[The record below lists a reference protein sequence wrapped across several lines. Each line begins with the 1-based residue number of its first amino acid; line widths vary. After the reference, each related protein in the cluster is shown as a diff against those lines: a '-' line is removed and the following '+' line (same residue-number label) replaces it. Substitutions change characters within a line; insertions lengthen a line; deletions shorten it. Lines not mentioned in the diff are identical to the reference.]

1 MELGLCDTSVPP
13 ASTPWSPFREYVALW
28 LLFVIILAV
37 VTSLLICYHIFNSAL
52 SIFRSANIMR
62 NSFQTKPLHEQLS
75 GQEEKQAVVTPSASK
90 PNRLGIVLALLAL
103 YLIWGST
110 YLGIRIAIES
120 IPPLLMIGVRFVIA
134 GGILYLFLRMRGVP
148 PPNRSQ
154 WLGSAAIGMLLIGG
168 GMGGVATAEQWVPS
182 SVAAVCIATAPLWIS
197 LFAGLWGRWPVRSE
211 WLGLGLGFVGV
222 VLLNL
227 GSGLWTSP
235 PGAIILLISPVCW
248 AFGSAWSHHLQLPS
262 GLMGSATQMLIGGVF
277 VTIMGLILGQRITS
291 LPTMQSLL
299 ALLYLITFGSLI
311 AFSAYGYVLR
321 RVRPALAT
329 SYAYVNPIVAVCL
342 GVALAGESVTVLTIV
357 AMVVILVGVGLI
369 SLQSAS

>member
-1 MELGLCDTSVPP
+1 MGITVS
-13 ASTPWSPFREYVALW
+13 
-28 LLFVIILAV
+28 
-37 VTSLLICYHIFNSAL
+37 YHHH
-52 SIFRSANIMR
+52 RSANRMKDSIQAKTL
-62 NSFQTKPLHEQLS
+62 SEQLS
-75 GQEEKQAVVTPSASK
+75 GQDETSAVIPSTASK
-90 PNRLGIVLALLAL
+90 NNPLGIVLALLAL

-120 IPPLLMIGVRFVIA
+120 IPPLLMMGIRFIVA
-134 GGILYLFLRMRGVP
+134 GGVLYLFLRIRGVP
-148 PPNRSQ
+148 TPNRSQ
-154 WLGSAAIGMLLIGG
+154 WLGSTAVGVLLIGG

-227 GSGLWTSP
+227 GSGLWASP
-235 PGAIILLISPVCW
+235 FGAIILLIAPICW

-262 GLMGSATQMLIGGVF
+262 GLMASATQMLIGGVF
-277 VTIMGLILGQRITS
+277 VAIVGLMLGQRLTIMPS
-291 LPTMQSLL
+291 LQSLL
-299 ALLYLITFGSLI
+299 ALFYLIVFGSLI

-329 SYAYVNPIVAVCL
+329 SYAYVNPVVAVCL
-342 GVALAGESVTVLTIV
+342 GVALVGESVTVLTIV
-357 AMVVILVGVGLI
+357 AMIVILVGVGLI
-369 SLQSAS
+369 SLGRK

>member
-1 MELGLCDTSVPP
+1 M
-13 ASTPWSPFREYVALW
+13 
-28 LLFVIILAV
+28 VITVSNHLA
-37 VTSLLICYHIFNSAL
+37 
-52 SIFRSANIMR
+52 RSANSMKD
-62 NSFQTKPLHEQLS
+62 SFQAKSISEQLS
-75 GQEEKQAVVTPSASK
+75 GQEERQAVISPTASK
-90 PNRLGIVLALLAL
+90 PNTLAIALALLAL

-120 IPPLLMIGVRFVIA
+120 IPPLLMMGVRFIMA
-134 GGILYLFLRMRGVP
+134 GGILYLFLRIRGVP
-148 PPNRSQ
+148 TPNRSQ
-154 WLGSAAIGMLLIGG
+154 WLGSTAVGVLLIGG

-197 LFAGLWGRWPVRSE
+197 LFAGLWGRWPVRAE

-227 GSGLWTSP
+227 GSGLWASP
-235 PGAIILLISPVCW
+235 LGAVILLISPICW

-262 GLMGSATQMLIGGVF
+262 GLMASATQMLIGGVF
-277 VTIMGLILGQRITS
+277 VTIMGLMLGQRITS
-291 LPTMQSLL
+291 IPTMQSLL
-299 ALLYLITFGSLI
+299 AFLYLITFGSLI

-357 AMVVILVGVGLI
+357 AMVVILV
-369 SLQSAS
+369 

>member
-1 MELGLCDTSVPP
+1 M
-13 ASTPWSPFREYVALW
+13 
-28 LLFVIILAV
+28 VITV
-37 VTSLLICYHIFNSAL
+37 SYHHGSSN
-52 SIFRSANIMR
+52 RMKD
-62 NSFQTKPLHEQLS
+62 SFQAKTQSEQLS
-75 GQEEKQAVVTPSASK
+75 GNEEASAVITPTASK
-90 PNRLGIVLALLAL
+90 TNPLGIVLALLAL

-120 IPPLLMIGVRFVIA
+120 IPPLLMMGIRFIVA
-134 GGILYLFLRMRGVP
+134 GGVLYLFLRTRGVP
-148 PPNRSQ
+148 TPNRSQ
-154 WLGSAAIGMLLIGG
+154 WMGSTAVGILLIGG

-227 GSGLWTSP
+227 GSALWASP
-235 PGAIILLISPVCW
+235 FGAIILLIAPICW

-262 GLMGSATQMLIGGVF
+262 GLMASATQMLIGGVF
-277 VTIMGLILGQRITS
+277 VAIIGLILGQRITS
-291 LPTMQSLL
+291 VPSLQSLL
-299 ALLYLITFGSLI
+299 ALSYLIVFGSLI

-329 SYAYVNPIVAVCL
+329 SYAYVNPVVAVCL
-342 GVALAGESVTVLTIV
+342 GVALAGERVTMLTIV

-369 SLQSAS
+369 SLRRGKD

>member
-1 MELGLCDTSVPP
+1 
-13 ASTPWSPFREYVALW
+13 
-28 LLFVIILAV
+28 
-37 VTSLLICYHIFNSAL
+37 
-52 SIFRSANIMR
+52 MR
-62 NSFQTKPLHEQLS
+62 DSFQAKSLDKQLS
-75 GQEEKQAVVTPSASK
+75 EQDEKHAVLAPTASNT
-90 PNRLGIVLALLAL
+90 NRLGIVLALLAL

-120 IPPLLMIGVRFVIA
+120 IPPLLMIGVRFIIA
-134 GGILYLFLRMRGVP
+134 GGILYFILRVRGVP
-148 PPNRSQ
+148 TPSRAQ
-154 WLGSAAIGMLLIGG
+154 WSGSTAVGVLLIGG

-197 LFAGLWGRWPVRSE
+197 LFAGLWGRWPVRAE

-227 GSGLWTSP
+227 GSGLWASP
-235 PGAIILLISPVCW
+235 PGAIVLLISPACW

-262 GLMGSATQMLIGGVF
+262 GLMASATQMLIGGVF
-277 VTIMGLILGQRITS
+277 VTIVGLLLGQRITS
-291 LPTMQSLL
+291 LPTTQSLL

-329 SYAYVNPIVAVCL
+329 SYAYVNPVVAVCL
-342 GVALAGESVTVLTIV
+342 GVALAGESVTVMTIV
-357 AMVVILVGVGLI
+357 AMVVILVGVALLSLGGWKGLRNEP
-369 SLQSAS
+369 LQ

>member
-1 MELGLCDTSVPP
+1 M
-13 ASTPWSPFREYVALW
+13 
-28 LLFVIILAV
+28 VITVSNHHA
-37 VTSLLICYHIFNSAL
+37 
-52 SIFRSANIMR
+52 RSANIMKD
-62 NSFQTKPLHEQLS
+62 SFQAKPLPDQLS
-75 GQEEKQAVVTPSASK
+75 GQEEKQAAITPTTSK

-120 IPPLLMIGVRFVIA
+120 IPPLLMMGVRFIIA
-134 GGILYLFLRMRGVP
+134 GGILYLFLRIRGVP
-148 PPNRSQ
+148 TPNRSQ
-154 WLGSAAIGMLLIGG
+154 WLGSTAVGILLIGG

-211 WLGLGLGFVGV
+211 WLGLCLGFIGV

-227 GSGLWTSP
+227 GSGLWASP
-235 PGAIILLISPVCW
+235 LGAIILLIAPVCW

-262 GLMGSATQMLIGGVF
+262 GLMASATQMLIGGVF
-277 VTIMGLILGQRITS
+277 VTIMGLMLGQRITS

-329 SYAYVNPIVAVCL
+329 SYAYVNPVVAVCL
-342 GVALAGESVTVLTIV
+342 GVALAGENVTALTVV
-357 AMVVILVGVGLI
+357 AMIVILVGVGLI
-369 SLQSAS
+369 SLGRVKG

>member
-1 MELGLCDTSVPP
+1 M
-13 ASTPWSPFREYVALW
+13 
-28 LLFVIILAV
+28 VIIVSYAY
-37 VTSLLICYHIFNSAL
+37 T
-52 SIFRSANIMR
+52 RSANIMR
-62 NSFQTKPLHEQLS
+62 DSFQTKPLNEQLS
-75 GQEEKQAVVTPSASK
+75 RQEEKQAVLAPVASSTS
-90 PNRLGIVLALLAL
+90 RLGVMVALLAL

-148 PPNRSQ
+148 TPNRSQ

-227 GSGLWTSP
+227 GSGLWASP

-299 ALLYLITFGSLI
+299 ALLYLITFGFLI

-329 SYAYVNPIVAVCL
+329 SYAYVNPVVAVCL
-342 GVALAGESVTVLTIV
+342 GVALAGESVTVLTVV

>member
-1 MELGLCDTSVPP
+1 M
-13 ASTPWSPFREYVALW
+13 
-28 LLFVIILAV
+28 VITVSNHLA
-37 VTSLLICYHIFNSAL
+37 
-52 SIFRSANIMR
+52 RSANMMKD
-62 NSFQTKPLHEQLS
+62 SFQAKSFSEQLS
-75 GQEEKQAVVTPSASK
+75 GQEERQAAISPTASK
-90 PNRLGIVLALLAL
+90 PNPLAIVLALLAL

-120 IPPLLMIGVRFVIA
+120 IPPLLMMGVRFIIA
-134 GGILYLFLRMRGVP
+134 GGILYLFLRIRGVP
-148 PPNRSQ
+148 TPNRSQ
-154 WLGSAAIGMLLIGG
+154 WLGSTAVGILLIGG

-227 GSGLWTSP
+227 GSGLWASP
-235 PGAIILLISPVCW
+235 LGAVILLISPICW

-262 GLMGSATQMLIGGVF
+262 GLMASATQMLIGGVF

-299 ALLYLITFGSLI
+299 ALFYLIVFGSLI
-311 AFSAYGYVLR
+311 AFSAYGFVLR

-329 SYAYVNPIVAVCL
+329 SYAYVNPVVAVCL
-342 GVALAGESVTVLTIV
+342 GVALAGESVTVLTVV
-357 AMVVILVGVGLI
+357 AMIVILVGVGLI
-369 SLQSAS
+369 SLGRK

>member
-1 MELGLCDTSVPP
+1 MKD
-13 ASTPWSPFREYVALW
+13 
-28 LLFVIILAV
+28 
-37 VTSLLICYHIFNSAL
+37 
-52 SIFRSANIMR
+52 
-62 NSFQTKPLHEQLS
+62 SFQANPLSEQF
-75 GQEEKQAVVTPSASK
+75 GEQEETQAVITPTVSK
-90 PNRLGIVLALLAL
+90 TNPLGIVLALLAL

-120 IPPLLMIGVRFVIA
+120 IPPLLMIGVRFIIA
-134 GGILYLFLRMRGVP
+134 GGILYLFLRIRGVP
-148 PPNRSQ
+148 NPNRSQ
-154 WLGSAAIGMLLIGG
+154 WLGSTAVGILLIGG

-235 PGAIILLISPVCW
+235 LGAIILLISPMCW

-262 GLMGSATQMLIGGVF
+262 GLMASAAQMLIGGIF

-291 LPTMQSLL
+291 MPTMQSLL
-299 ALLYLITFGSLI
+299 ALFYLITFGSLI

-329 SYAYVNPIVAVCL
+329 SYAYVNPIVALCL

-369 SLQSAS
+369 SLGRGKG

>member
-1 MELGLCDTSVPP
+1 
-13 ASTPWSPFREYVALW
+13 
-28 LLFVIILAV
+28 
-37 VTSLLICYHIFNSAL
+37 
-52 SIFRSANIMR
+52 
-62 NSFQTKPLHEQLS
+62 
-75 GQEEKQAVVTPSASK
+75 
-90 PNRLGIVLALLAL
+90 
-103 YLIWGST
+103 
-110 YLGIRIAIES
+110 
-120 IPPLLMIGVRFVIA
+120 
-134 GGILYLFLRMRGVP
+134 
-148 PPNRSQ
+148 
-154 WLGSAAIGMLLIGG
+154 
-168 GMGGVATAEQWVPS
+168 
-182 SVAAVCIATAPLWIS
+182 
-197 LFAGLWGRWPVRSE
+197 
-211 WLGLGLGFVGV
+211 VGV

-235 PGAIILLISPVCW
+235 LGAIILLISPVCW

-329 SYAYVNPIVAVCL
+329 SYAYVNPVVAVCL

>member
-1 MELGLCDTSVPP
+1 MKD
-13 ASTPWSPFREYVALW
+13 
-28 LLFVIILAV
+28 
-37 VTSLLICYHIFNSAL
+37 
-52 SIFRSANIMR
+52 
-62 NSFQTKPLHEQLS
+62 SFQAKPLPEQLS
-75 GQEEKQAVVTPSASK
+75 ELEEKQAVITPTASK
-90 PNRLGIVLALLAL
+90 SNRLGIVLALLAL

-120 IPPLLMIGVRFVIA
+120 IPPLLMIGVRFIIA
-134 GGILYLFLRMRGVP
+134 GGILYLFLRIRGVP
-148 PPNRSQ
+148 TPNRSQ
-154 WLGSAAIGMLLIGG
+154 WLGS
-168 GMGGVATAEQWVPS
+168 T
-182 SVAAVCIATAPLWIS
+182 AVCIATAPLWIS

-211 WLGLGLGFVGV
+211 WLGLSLGFIGV

-227 GSGLWTSP
+227 GSGLWASP
-235 PGAIILLISPVCW
+235 LGAIILLFSPICW

-262 GLMGSATQMLIGGVF
+262 GLMASATQMLIGGVF
-277 VTIMGLILGQRITS
+277 VTIMGLMLGQRITS

-329 SYAYVNPIVAVCL
+329 SYAYVNPVVAVCL
-342 GVALAGESVTVLTIV
+342 GVALAGESVTVLTVV

-369 SLQSAS
+369 SLGRGKG